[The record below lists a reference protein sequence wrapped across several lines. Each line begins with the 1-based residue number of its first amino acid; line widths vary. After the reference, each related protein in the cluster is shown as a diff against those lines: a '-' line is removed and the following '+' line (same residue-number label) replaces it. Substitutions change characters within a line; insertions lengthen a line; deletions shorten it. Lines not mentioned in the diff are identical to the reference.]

1 MDTADVRLAY
11 DPEMTPATMAP
22 ITLTGRIVRL
32 EPLSLDHVPG
42 LADVGLDPAIWRWT
56 IARPTSEA
64 DLRAWAESAIEAAD
78 AGRELPFATVDAAT
92 NRPIG
97 STRFLNFVPEHRRVE
112 IGWTWLAPG
121 AQRSGANR
129 EAKLLMLSHAFDAW
143 ACRRVEF
150 KTDSRNERSRAAL
163 LGIGATFEGIFRNHM
178 VMPDGPMRHSA
189 YYSVIDD
196 EWPDLKARLE
206 RLIRA

>member
-11 DPEMTPATMAP
+11 DRAMTPATMAP

-32 EPLSLDHVPG
+32 EPLSLDHVPA

-64 DLRAWAESAIEAAD
+64 DLRAWAETAIEAAD

-129 EAKLLMLSHAFDAW
+129 EAKLLMLSHAFDGW